1 VYQARQAP
9 RVLPAHKASVAL
21 LVRRASP
28 DRWVRQAHA
37 ENRVLQDRWVPEES
51 LAFVEKRVPQDL
63 LARKVSAGPQAQA
76 ARPSGLLHL
85 SGD

>member
-1 VYQARQAP
+1 
-9 RVLPAHKASVAL
+9 
-21 LVRRASP
+21 
-28 DRWVRQAHA
+28 
-37 ENRVLQDRWVPEES
+37 
-51 LAFVEKRVPQDL
+51 VEKRVPQDL